1 MFGDGVII
9 FMNMQG
15 RSVSQGE
22 HFLYKTKGPTC
33 TATFAFFRLFINKKT
48 PRKIL
53 RILFFMKYL
62 QSFTKKL

>member
-1 MFGDGVII
+1 MFGDSDII

-33 TATFAFFRLFINKKT
+33 TATFAFFRLFINKK
-48 PRKIL
+48 PQD
-53 RILFFMKYL
+53 KY
-62 QSFTKKL
+62 